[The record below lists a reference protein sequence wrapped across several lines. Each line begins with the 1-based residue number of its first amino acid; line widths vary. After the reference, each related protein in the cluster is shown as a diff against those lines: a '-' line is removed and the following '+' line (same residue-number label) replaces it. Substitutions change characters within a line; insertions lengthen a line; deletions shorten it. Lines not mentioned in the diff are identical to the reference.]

1 MVGVGANAICTP
13 ANQPINL
20 KGIFLWDRDIDLSIS
35 ARRKWWKRSGREFL
49 IPVDSIILVRYRSI
63 EWKKG
68 EGWWGEGEFYFIKC
82 VYPEEWKNVKTM
94 ENLF

>member
-20 KGIFLWDRDIDLSIS
+20 KGIFPWDRDIDLSIS
-35 ARRKWWKRSGREFL
+35 ARRKWWKRSDSS
-49 IPVDSIILVRYRSI
+49 VDSIILVRYRSI

-68 EGWWGEGEFYFIKC
+68 EGWWGGEFYFIKC
-82 VYPEEWKNVKTM
+82 VYPGEWKSVKTM

>member
-35 ARRKWWKRSGREFL
+35 ARRKWWKRSDSS
-49 IPVDSIILVRYRSI
+49 VDSIILVRYRSI

-68 EGWWGEGEFYFIKC
+68 EGWWEGEFYFIKC
-82 VYPEEWKNVKTM
+82 VYSGEWKSVKTM

>member
-20 KGIFLWDRDIDLSIS
+20 KGIFPWDRDIDLSIS
-35 ARRKWWKRSGREFL
+35 ARRKWWKRSDSS
-49 IPVDSIILVRYRSI
+49 VDSIILVRYRSI

-68 EGWWGEGEFYFIKC
+68 EGWWEGEFYFIKC
-82 VYPEEWKNVKTM
+82 VYSGEWKSVKTM

>member
-20 KGIFLWDRDIDLSIS
+20 KGIFPWDRDIDLSIS
-35 ARRKWWKRSGREFL
+35 ARRKWWKRSDSS
-49 IPVDSIILVRYRSI
+49 VDSIILVRYRSI

-68 EGWWGEGEFYFIKC
+68 EGWWEGEFYFIKC
-82 VYPEEWKNVKTM
+82 VYPGEWKSVKTM

>member
-35 ARRKWWKRSGREFL
+35 ARRKWWKRSDSS
-49 IPVDSIILVRYRSI
+49 VDSIILVRYRSI

-68 EGWWGEGEFYFIKC
+68 EGWWGGEFYFIKC
-82 VYPEEWKNVKTM
+82 VYPGEWKSVKTM